1 MGVFQIPNTSALL
14 ALQGNAAARANQEA
28 EDAIRAFKAASE
40 ARSVTSPID
49 PVLEATDVITG
60 LSITPTPP
68 PLGATKQ
75 MRTYRIISNN
85 ARTMLGTIYLPAGRL
100 VIDADKPVGDQS
112 AYTVVVAQQV
122 NLYEGPNLYL
132 NANYDATSVPVPK
145 GVGPV
150 TGRLL
155 LTQ

>member
-1 MGVFQIPNTSALL
+1 MFDKKTTISLAAPTTGVMAGLLMSEERTVSAPLDPLL
-14 ALQGNAAARANQEA
+14 SL
-28 EDAIRAFKAASE
+28 
-40 ARSVTSPID
+40 TD
-49 PVLEATDVITG
+49 PLLELLVP
-60 LSITPTPP
+60 PTPP
-68 PLGATKQ
+68 PLGLTKPV
-75 MRTYRIISNN
+75 RTYRIISDN

-100 VIDADKPVGDQS
+100 VIDASRPVADQS

-132 NANYDATSVPVPK
+132 NANYEATSVPVPK

-150 TGRLL
+150 SGRLM